1 MGFER
6 ALRSHISFNSYET
19 RFNLSGTTISAKLGD
34 TSFSLTRHGHSHT
47 LLVTNKACDTH
58 SLQFACWVSYIRSF
72 VEASRKLPCN
82 FFVALS
88 ANFWLLS
95 RRRQDSQRA
104 VSCFIKDHSI
114 SNYKVRLWLRDRK
127 LERRSEPLK
136 EEAEEVRVRKCVN
149 AESKESKDKRRDIDK
164 HRATRTEKVKITEYE
179 IIFKF
184 EINDSCLSKATKQ
197 FNGTMMFT
205 TQL

>member
-19 RFNLSGTTISAKLGD
+19 RFNFSGTTISAKLGD
-34 TSFSLTRHGHSHT
+34 TSFSLTRHSHT

-58 SLQFACWVSYIRSF
+58 SLQFACWGSYIRSF

-88 ANFWLLS
+88 ANF
-95 RRRQDSQRA
+95 RRQDSQRA
-104 VSCFIKDHSI
+104 FSCFIKDHSI

-184 EINDSCLSKATKQ
+184 EINDSCLGKATKH
-197 FNGTMMFT
+197 
-205 TQL
+205 